1 MSAFVYN
8 EGTYNEEKSGELKLT
23 FGLFFDGT
31 KNNMYHTRLRK
42 YAESHREIRYHNS
55 EMTGE
60 DWEAY
65 YMYKHNE
72 SFTNDYTNVARTY
85 KCCTDPYRIYIE
97 GIGTVSK
104 ETKNKTDDNDGYVY
118 GRGRTGIVEKVR
130 SGCKMLAEKIFRE
143 KDKKESN
150 NENEEITQINLTVDV
165 FGFSRG
171 AAAARHFLYNL
182 QKQSYSPFLE
192 TIPSQGFS
200 PPLPAFLTDEWG
212 KKIKDEWLDEKKLL
226 PPLGLFGIE
235 LLELNIP
242 RKLIENMKINVRFLG
257 IYDTVAS
264 YDPKSSLLPDFKEY
278 IKKLHLND
286 IGNPMRAVHYTAM
299 DEHRRFFPITHLN
312 TEKLKNAIE
321 LSFPGAHSDIGGS
334 YNHDPLTDEQFEK
347 AIENSQLYNKM
358 KSKRSPRTCEYE
370 MLYLDDIF
378 ISTERVDVIIDNLI
392 KGGWFF
398 EDQIEKIY
406 VNIKINSPIFLS
418 SVYISFIEESGY
430 TIITL
435 AYGERP
441 IEGGYSFIPL
451 HFMCEDAQDFIPELD
466 YYQVLDDY
474 FLPDS
479 FLITVKNFLKE
490 HTVKNHLGWSLW
502 HPENNTNPNPNI
514 FMEEYE
520 LEETKS
526 PNFFPPESIHLND
539 VTIRG
544 YQSDYLLRKLRNRY
558 LHCSART
565 NSFMDWLGHRSAPN
579 GYRWDY

>member
-1 MSAFVYN
+1 M
-8 EGTYNEEKSGELKLT
+8 
-23 FGLFFDGT
+23 
-31 KNNMYHTRLRK
+31 
-42 YAESHREIRYHNS
+42 
-55 EMTGE
+55 
-60 DWEAY
+60 
-65 YMYKHNE
+65 
-72 SFTNDYTNVARTY
+72 
-85 KCCTDPYRIYIE
+85 
-97 GIGTVSK
+97 SK

-130 SGCKMLAEKIFRE
+130 SGCKMLAEKIYTE
-143 KDKKESN
+143 KKKKEKK
-150 NENEEITQINLTVDV
+150 EKITQINLTVDV

-182 QKQSYSPFLE
+182 QKQSYSPSLE

-212 KKIKDEWLDEKKLL
+212 KEIKDEWLDEKKLL

-264 YDPKSSLLPDFKEY
+264 YDPKSCMIPDFEEY

-347 AIENSQLYNKM
+347 AIENAQLYNKM

-370 MLYLDDIF
+370 ILYLDDIF

-398 EDQIEKIY
+398 EDQIEKRY
-406 VNIKINSPIFLS
+406 VDIKINPPLFLAL
-418 SVYISFIEESGY
+418 VYISFIEESGY

-490 HTVKNHLGWSLW
+490 HTVKNHLGWSLC

-526 PNFFPPESIHLND
+526 PNFFPPESIDLND

>member
-1 MSAFVYN
+1 
-8 EGTYNEEKSGELKLT
+8 
-23 FGLFFDGT
+23 
-31 KNNMYHTRLRK
+31 
-42 YAESHREIRYHNS
+42 
-55 EMTGE
+55 
-60 DWEAY
+60 
-65 YMYKHNE
+65 
-72 SFTNDYTNVARTY
+72 
-85 KCCTDPYRIYIE
+85 
-97 GIGTVSK
+97 
-104 ETKNKTDDNDGYVY
+104 
-118 GRGRTGIVEKVR
+118 
-130 SGCKMLAEKIFRE
+130 
-143 KDKKESN
+143 
-150 NENEEITQINLTVDV
+150 
-165 FGFSRG
+165 
-171 AAAARHFLYNL
+171 
-182 QKQSYSPFLE
+182 
-192 TIPSQGFS
+192 
-200 PPLPAFLTDEWG
+200 
-212 KKIKDEWLDEKKLL
+212 
-226 PPLGLFGIE
+226 
-235 LLELNIP
+235 
-242 RKLIENMKINVRFLG
+242 
-257 IYDTVAS
+257 
-264 YDPKSSLLPDFKEY
+264 
-278 IKKLHLND
+278 
-286 IGNPMRAVHYTAM
+286 
-299 DEHRRFFPITHLN
+299 
-312 TEKLKNAIE
+312 
-321 LSFPGAHSDIGGS
+321 
-334 YNHDPLTDEQFEK
+334 
-347 AIENSQLYNKM
+347 M

-526 PNFFPPESIHLND
+526 PNFFS
-539 VTIRG
+539 
-544 YQSDYLLRKLRNRY
+544 S
-558 LHCSART
+558 
-565 NSFMDWLGHRSAPN
+565 
-579 GYRWDY
+579 